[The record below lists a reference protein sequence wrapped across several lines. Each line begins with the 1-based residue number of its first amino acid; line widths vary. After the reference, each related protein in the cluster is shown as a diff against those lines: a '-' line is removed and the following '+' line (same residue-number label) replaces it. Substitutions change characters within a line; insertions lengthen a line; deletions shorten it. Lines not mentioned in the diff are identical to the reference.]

1 MFRKKWQL
9 TLTIAFAC
17 LGLLLSL
24 QFKTHRA
31 LVDDLNL
38 QSTETLATIAKNLS
52 SKYYELIQEVW
63 DLRTQ
68 LKLFEQSA
76 DQNKTALEAMAREH
90 QKLDIAIGSVPVE
103 GPGLII
109 TIPDNDLYFGY
120 QDIIDII
127 NELWNAGAEAVSVN
141 DIRINNNVSI
151 LPTDSISSILLNNK
165 EISYPFVIKAIG
177 EPSNMEKGI
186 AIPSGIIDYLRT
198 IRKIPLEIK
207 QADKISL
214 PAADIPNFKYAHVI
228 TDLPAKSE

>member
-9 TLTIAFAC
+9 TLTIAFAS

-31 LVDDLNL
+31 MVNDLNS
-38 QSTETLATIAKNLS
+38 QNNETLATIAKNLN
-52 SKYYELIQEVW
+52 SKYYQLIQEVW

-76 DQNKTALEAMAREH
+76 DQNKTVLEAMTREQ
-90 QKLDIAIGSVPVE
+90 QKLNIAIGSVPVK

-109 TIPDNDLYFGY
+109 TVPRTDLYFGY
-120 QDIIDII
+120 QDVIDII

-141 DIRINNNVSI
+141 GMRINNNISI
-151 LPTDSISSILLNNK
+151 LPTEELSTISLNNNT
-165 EISYPFVIKAIG
+165 ISYPYVIEAIG
-177 EPSNMEKGI
+177 EPSNLEKGI
-186 AIPSGIIDYLRT
+186 SIPSGIIDYLRT

-207 QADKISL
+207 QSDKISL
-214 PAADIPNFKYAHVI
+214 PPTSSPHYKYARFA
-228 TDLPAKSE
+228 TNPLGE